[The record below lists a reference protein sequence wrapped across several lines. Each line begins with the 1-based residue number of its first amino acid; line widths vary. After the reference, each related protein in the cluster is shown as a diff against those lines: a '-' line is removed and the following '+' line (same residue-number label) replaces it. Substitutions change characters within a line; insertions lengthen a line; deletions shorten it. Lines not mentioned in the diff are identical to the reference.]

1 MSYDCDDAIHVIPSD
16 PTATA
21 VVQAMRA
28 TGKDPFLRDAPLTE
42 TGRAQAEEAQG
53 VLRKLQEARRTT
65 VQPAWDI
72 MSDGIWYD
80 NDRILNDYTLQPY
93 RIF

>member
-1 MSYDCDDAIHVIPSD
+1 MSYDCDDASHVIPSD
-16 PTATA
+16 PRATA
-21 VVQAMRA
+21 VVQAIRA
-28 TGKDPFLRDAPLTE
+28 TGQDPFLRDAPLTE

-72 MSDGIWYD
+72 MSDEDIKWLYAS
-80 NDRILNDYTLQPY
+80 TL
-93 RIF
+93 